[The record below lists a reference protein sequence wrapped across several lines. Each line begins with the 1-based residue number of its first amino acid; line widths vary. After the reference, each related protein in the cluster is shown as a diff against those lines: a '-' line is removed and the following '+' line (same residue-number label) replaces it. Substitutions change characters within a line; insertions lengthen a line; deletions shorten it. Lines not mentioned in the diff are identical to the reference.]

1 MTNKSHP
8 HYLNNDSESL
18 LYNLIIQI
26 IIFNFFFFLVFCNV
40 IYEALGADFVLAA
53 N

>member
-1 MTNKSHP
+1 MTNKSYP
-8 HYLNNDSESL
+8 HYLNNDSECL

-26 IIFNFFFFLVFCNV
+26 IIFNFWGGVFCNV

>member
-26 IIFNFFFFLVFCNV
+26 IIFNFFLLLVLCNV